1 MKIAYM
7 SDIHLE
13 MNGVY
18 IKNTEEADVLILAGD
33 IFVEADLNEHK
44 STFDDID
51 SFLGDYRSYRIHN
64 FFINCSKEFKDII
77 FVTGNHENYRSD
89 FDKTIPNI
97 KKKLSYIK
105 NLHILEKGSVIIDD
119 VQFIGSTLWT
129 DMNNNCESSKE
140 FIRRYMNDFRIIKKL
155 NRKFTPDDAIEEHN
169 KTLEYFNKEI
179 TSGKVVVVT
188 HHAPS
193 SLSIADEYKG
203 DELMNGGYY
212 SDLTKFIE
220 DRTNIKVWIH
230 GHTHTKFDYT
240 IGNTRILCNPGGYRG
255 EKSFSEFKL
264 DYVEI

>member
-13 MNGVY
+13 MNGVD

-33 IFVEADLNEHK
+33 IFVEADLN
-44 STFDDID
+44 
-51 SFLGDYRSYRIHN
+51 
-64 FFINCSKEFKDII
+64 
-77 FVTGNHENYRSD
+77 
-89 FDKTIPNI
+89 
-97 KKKLSYIK
+97 
-105 NLHILEKGSVIIDD
+105 
-119 VQFIGSTLWT
+119 
-129 DMNNNCESSKE
+129 
-140 FIRRYMNDFRIIKKL
+140 
-155 NRKFTPDDAIEEHN
+155 EHN

-220 DRTNIKVWIH
+220 DRPSIKVFIH

-240 IGNTRILCNPGGYRG
+240 IGNTRILCNPRGYKG

-264 DYVEI
+264 DYVTI

>member
-1 MKIAYM
+1 MTLIAYG

-13 MNGVY
+13 MNDVD
-18 IKNTEEADVLILAGD
+18 IKNTEKADVLILAGD
-33 IFVEADLNEHK
+33 VFVEADLKEFN
-44 STFDDID
+44 SDID
-51 SFLGDYRSYRIHN
+51 SFLDDYRSYRIHN

-105 NLHILEKGSVIIDD
+105 NLHILEKDFIIIDG

-140 FIRRYMNDFRIIKKL
+140 FIKRYMNDFRIIKKL

-240 IGNTRILCNPGGYRG
+240 IGNTRILCNPRGYRG

-264 DYVEI
+264 DYVTI